1 MDPTRWRKD
10 GIGHSVIAVSFE
22 DDGNA
27 YKALTLLEELDS
39 QHRVDVREAVVVA
52 RGEDGQVVAKDR
64 VESSSLPG
72 TATGGLIGLLIG
84 VIGGP
89 LGMLV
94 GGTYGLFV
102 GSLFDLYDADE
113 SDSALGEISSSVKI
127 GHTALLAVVDEQST
141 EVVDAAMADL
151 GGTVAR
157 RSVAVVEAEIA
168 AAEDAERTAKREARK
183 ELNRAR
189 PSATRRPSKRSWT
202 SSRPSSTTAD
212 RVPSRRRRRRSG
224 RQRAL
229 RRSTC
234 AAPRGRRPHRT

>member
-1 MDPTRWRKD
+1 MRAMSNTPDTSNTMAAETFD
-10 GIGHSVIAVSFE
+10 GHSVIAVSFE
-22 DDGNA
+22 DDGTA

-52 RGEDGQVVAKDR
+52 RGEDGQIVAKDR

-94 GGTYGLFV
+94 GGTYGLFA
-102 GSLFDLYDADE
+102 GSMFDLYDADE

-127 GHTALLAVVDEQST
+127 GDTALLAVVDEQST

-168 AAEDAERTAKREARK
+168 AAEDAERKAKREARK

-189 PSATRRPSKRSWT
+189 RERNKEAVDAKLDELKSKLHHGQPTESAE
-202 SSRPSSTTAD
+202 AD
-212 RVPSRRRRRRSG
+212 
-224 RQRAL
+224 
-229 RRSTC
+229 
-234 AAPRGRRPHRT
+234 AAPAGRAR